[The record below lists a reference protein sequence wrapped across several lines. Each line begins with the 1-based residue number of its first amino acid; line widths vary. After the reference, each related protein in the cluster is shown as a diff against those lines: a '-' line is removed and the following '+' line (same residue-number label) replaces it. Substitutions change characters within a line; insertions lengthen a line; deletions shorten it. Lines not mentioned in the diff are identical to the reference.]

1 MLGVLSR
8 TGRTVRALIAV
19 AWPCWFAATVTLFV
33 SAGMLHEQMIDALA
47 AVSEER
53 NQVAA
58 NLSIIL
64 PLVALSVSAWYVCR
78 ALLYVSYPGNAAP
91 PSYAENAVQLLRTW
105 LPRMLAFAPFLGV
118 ALAFLSSDIYALFLL
133 YIVLGVALLGL
144 LVYRRRLFMANAPID
159 TGTAN
164 LPHTTRHVLLGAVG
178 AILLSLILL
187 LVFPIG
193 LSTLVGPIGIILAAC
208 SSWIVIASLA
218 LIYPTHRFQLPSLFA
233 IAILAAIVFGLW
245 NDNHALRSVEQR
257 DLFPVVGTERSE
269 PVDHFTEW
277 LRERGV
283 ALESGSGER
292 ELPPYPVF
300 VVTAEGGGIRAAYWT
315 AAVLRHLDKEI
326 PNFHR
331 HVFAIS
337 GVSGGSL
344 GAAVFAADIAQQV
357 SRRGLRNLDCQPR
370 PENHMVNAESL
381 RTTSAYPASADH
393 RSANNEAHRSLR
405 DDEDSGNILKV
416 LGEDFLTP
424 VLAGALYPDFIQRFL
439 PVSGSLALPDRASY
453 LERSWER
460 AWRNEMKSALFEEDF
475 SALWKGDRKYAVPS
489 LLLNATWVETGG
501 RAVVSN
507 LRLEHSE
514 VAGHRRSLPYVD
526 DLLSR
531 VGKPLRTST
540 AIHLSARFTYLSP
553 PATVVDTHTGST
565 RRAVDGGYFE
575 NSGATTATQLLDL
588 IGPRCD
594 FLRHAEGAQK
604 ENPHS
609 PVCRIYV
616 LIISNDVL
624 NPNRSIETALQANV
638 DAGGCVSDLSDRR
651 RRNAPIEPSDASI
664 RLLTETLA
672 PVEALLATRRARG
685 QVAERGLLEHRHNC
699 RAFRFQ
705 LRPSP
710 DRAIPLGWVLS
721 RSMRREIGRQV
732 QNDSTTERVRSIL
745 QRYRENSGIRPGI
758 RSADNGGPA
767 DL

>member
-1 MLGVLSR
+1 MAAAEDEDPKNDESEDLRTLLGVPSR

-64 PLVALSVSAWYVCR
+64 PLIALSVSAWYVCR

-283 ALESGSGER
+283 ALESGSRER

-315 AAVLRHLDKEI
+315 AAVLRHLDQEI
-326 PNFHR
+326 PDFHR

-357 SRRGLRNLDCQPR
+357 SRGALRSLGCRDLPESNASYRGLPDG
-370 PENHMVNAESL
+370 EN
-381 RTTSAYPASADH
+381 P
-393 RSANNEAHRSLR
+393 
-405 DDEDSGNILKV
+405 GNVLEM
-416 LGEDFLTP
+416 LGEDFLAP

-460 AWRNEMKSALFEEDF
+460 AWRNEMKSNLFEEDF
-475 SALWKGDRKYAVPS
+475 TSLWKGNRKHVVPS

-507 LRLEHSE
+507 LRLEHSD
-514 VAGHRRSLPYVD
+514 VSGLWHSLPYVD

-531 VGKPLRTST
+531 VGRPLRVSS
-540 AIHLSARFTYLSP
+540 AVHLSARFTYLSP
-553 PATVVDTHTGST
+553 AATVVDAHTGST

-575 NSGATTATQLLDL
+575 NSGATTAAQLLDL
-588 IGPRCD
+588 IGPKCD
-594 FLRHAEGAQK
+594 LRMSGGGNEPTNTS
-604 ENPHS
+604 NP
-609 PVCRIYV
+609 PCRIHV
-616 LIISNDVL
+616 LTISNDVS
-624 NPNRSIETALQANV
+624 NPNRSIDATRALDF
-638 DAGGCVSDLSDRR
+638 DADGCVSAVDEQSS
-651 RRNAPIEPSDASI
+651 RNSPIEPIEAPT
-664 RLLTETLA
+664 RLLSESLG

-685 QVAERGLLEHRHNC
+685 HVAERELIGHAHRC
-699 RAFRFQ
+699 RVFRFQ
-705 LRPSP
+705 LRPSAK
-710 DRAIPLGWVLS
+710 RTIPLGWMLS
-721 RSMRREIGRQV
+721 DSMRREIEDQL
-732 QNDSTTERVRSIL
+732 QNAGTTERIHSI
-745 QRYRENSGIRPGI
+745 IRQYTGSPGT
-758 RSADNGGPA
+758 
-767 DL
+767 